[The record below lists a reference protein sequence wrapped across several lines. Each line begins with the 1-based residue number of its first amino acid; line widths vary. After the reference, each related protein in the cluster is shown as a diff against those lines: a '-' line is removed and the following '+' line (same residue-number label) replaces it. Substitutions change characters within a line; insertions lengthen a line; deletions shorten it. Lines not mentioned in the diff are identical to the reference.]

1 QRKRFMPDSPEKQK
15 TIDPDMLYEDAVA
28 KLEALV
34 RSMESDSMPLED
46 VMKNYEIGT
55 QLHKICEK
63 RLDEAQGRIEIIRK
77 KRNGEIVTEPFG
89 EEDTTKTQPESAAAD
104 ETSSNQDGELF

>member
-1 QRKRFMPDSPEKQK
+1 MPDSPENQK
-15 TIDPDMLYEDAVA
+15 TIAPDMLYEDAVA
-28 KLEALV
+28 QLEALV
-34 RSMESDSMPLED
+34 REMESDSMPLED

-77 KRNGEIVTEPFG
+77 RRSGEIVTEPFG
-89 EEDTTKTQPESAAAD
+89 EAADEKSQPVPAEAD
-104 ETSSNQDGELF
+104 ETSSSQDGELF

>member
-1 QRKRFMPDSPEKQK
+1 MPDSPDNEN

-28 KLEALV
+28 EFEALV
-34 RSMESDSMPLED
+34 REMESDSMPLEE

-55 QLHKICEK
+55 NLHKICEK

-89 EEDTTKTQPESAAAD
+89 EENVTEIQPQSGTSD
-104 ETSSNQDGELF
+104 ETNANPDGELFWI

>member
-1 QRKRFMPDSPEKQK
+1 MPDSPENQK
-15 TIDPDMLYEDAVA
+15 PIDPDMLYEDAVA
-28 KLEALV
+28 QLEALV
-34 RSMESDSMPLED
+34 RDMESDSMPLED

-77 KRNGEIVTEPFG
+77 KRSGEIVPEPFG
-89 EEDTTKTQPESAAAD
+89 EEDTTNSQPESAEAD
-104 ETSSNQDGELF
+104 ETSSSENGELF